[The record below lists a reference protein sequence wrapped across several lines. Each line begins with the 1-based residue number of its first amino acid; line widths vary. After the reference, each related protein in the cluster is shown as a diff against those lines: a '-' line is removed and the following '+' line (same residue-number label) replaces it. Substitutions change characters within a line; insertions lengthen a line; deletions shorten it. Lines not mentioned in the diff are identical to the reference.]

1 MASLLL
7 SAGHPDA
14 YDYALGM
21 LSDEASLVIERVN
34 GQEATR
40 ATLLQVAVA
49 SVVSKDAGRLFR
61 ESIDRLT
68 DGG

>member
-1 MASLLL
+1 MANLLL
-7 SAGHPDA
+7 SHGHPSC
-14 YDYALGM
+14 YDYPLSM
-21 LSDEASLVIERVN
+21 LSDEAALVIERVN

-40 ATLLQVAVA
+40 ATLLQIAVA

>member
-7 SAGHPDA
+7 SEGHSDA
-14 YDYALGM
+14 WEYPLGT
-21 LSDEASLVIERVN
+21 LSDEARLVIERMN
-34 GQEATR
+34 RMEATR
-40 ATLLQVAVA
+40 VTLLQVAVA